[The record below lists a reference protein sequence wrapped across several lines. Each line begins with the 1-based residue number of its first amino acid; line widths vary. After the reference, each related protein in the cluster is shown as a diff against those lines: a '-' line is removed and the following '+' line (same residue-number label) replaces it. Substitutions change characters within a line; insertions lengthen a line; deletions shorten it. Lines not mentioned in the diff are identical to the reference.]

1 MQKQTTSIMRTSII
15 EWDKE
20 DKLLQH
26 QSFTNSSCATSRSWN
41 TTTSRSISS
50 ISIFPDE
57 KNDFQDSPIIHAQA
71 PPTILMEVHALLPL
85 TESEWNL
92 GVDEFVKVVGSSDL
106 SAISM
111 RRIMDLDFNPECR
124 REAFQCLRRL
134 DEWSDEVE
142 QREGTH
148 KNTQQQKRRRNLNS
162 SFVRIKGSQLR
173 RRLFSGDRES
183 SFIMG

>member
-1 MQKQTTSIMRTSII
+1 
-15 EWDKE
+15 
-20 DKLLQH
+20 
-26 QSFTNSSCATSRSWN
+26 
-41 TTTSRSISS
+41 
-50 ISIFPDE
+50 
-57 KNDFQDSPIIHAQA
+57 
-71 PPTILMEVHALLPL
+71 MEVHALLPL